1 MILNSVDG
9 CDVLYEDAFMLAVDK
24 PSGLLSVPGRGP
36 DKTDCIIARVLRV
49 YPDALVVHRLDQP
62 TSGVLLFARSLDVQ
76 RALSEMFAS
85 RLIAKRYEAI
95 VEGALEGSGVID
107 LPLIADWPNRPLQK
121 VDHHLGK
128 PASTIWTAVGS
139 TGQGTRVSLEPLTG
153 RSHQLRVHMQAIGHP
168 ILGDQLY
175 GSADGRTCVERLLL
189 HAAELKFAHP
199 VTGEAVE
206 IRSTVPF

>member
-62 TSGVLLFARSLDVQ
+62 TSGVLLFARSLEMQ

-85 RLIAKRYEAI
+85 RSVSKRYEAI
-95 VEGALEGSGVID
+95 VEGALVGSGVVD
-107 LPLIADWPNRPLQK
+107 LSLIADWPNRPLQK
-121 VDHHLGK
+121 VDLHIGK
-128 PASTIWTAVGS
+128 PASTNWTVLG
-139 TGQGTRVSLEPLTG
+139 TEPIGTRVSLEPLTG
-153 RSHQLRVHMQAIGHP
+153 RSHQLRVHMQALGHP

-189 HAAELKFAHP
+189 HAAELAFIHP
-199 VTGEAVE
+199 VSGEKVE
-206 IRSTVPF
+206 IGSTVPF